1 MTDPDAAAPSAS
13 PAANTPPTQTP
24 HRPLWRRPAGA
35 GTVAVALTVLAVGGI
50 FGADALV
57 HRSHSSPTATP
68 PVTSGVPD
76 YLPPGA
82 VACKKV
88 YNDVHR
94 PFNAGARGTPTT
106 SCPFVE
112 QVRRTYSQ
120 LSSTS
125 APTDQI
131 HATSPA
137 TEKSYDLACI
147 PTGSYVTCTGGAA
160 AVIYLYNDP
169 PESP

>member
-1 MTDPDAAAPSAS
+1 MTDPDAAAPSD
-13 PAANTPPTQTP
+13 PRPVDRPPTQTA
-24 HRPLWRRPAGA
+24 HRHWWRSPAGA
-35 GTVAVALTVLAVGGI
+35 GAVVVALAALAVGGF
-50 FGADALV
+50 FGAKALV
-57 HRSHSSPTATP
+57 RSRNSPTATP
-68 PVTSGVPD
+68 PVTSEVPN

-88 YNDVHR
+88 YTDVHH

-112 QVRRTYSQ
+112 QVRRTYSL

-131 HATSPA
+131 HAVSPA

-147 PTGSYVTCTGGAA
+147 TIGSYVTCTGGAA
-160 AVIYLYNDP
+160 AVVYLYNDP
-169 PESP
+169 PEPR